1 MSSKLENLLLKSKT
15 PIKNNVYLISNVFPI
30 ETHKKIYNDLMNSE
44 NWGLL
49 QTSNIDSQESKFWIN
64 SLGGYKKKTK
74 YIQYSKFYEYDL
86 YNRIVQYAYEVLKN
100 KYEYDIDLI
109 PIEIYANGQS
119 KGQSGNWHQDST
131 NENLWTFLYYVNTDW
146 TNPHW
151 GGYTHF
157 ADSVENILSNSFKP
171 NNGVLFNGTVW
182 HYGEDP
188 SIYSNKLRI
197 TLAYKL
203 LIVKKNEI
211 NYLDFIKKKSYQYKN
226 HLQNRI
232 QDIEYI

>member
-15 PIKNNVYLISNVFPI
+15 PIKNNVILINNVFPI
-30 ETHKKIYNDLMNSE
+30 EIHKKIYNDLMNSE

-119 KGQSGNWHQDST
+119 KGQTGNWHQDST
-131 NENLWTFLYYVNTDW
+131 NENLWTFLYYVNTEW
-146 TNPHW
+146 VNPHW
-151 GGYTHF
+151 GGCTYF
-157 ADSVENILSNSFKP
+157 ADSVDNILSNSFKP
-171 NNGVLFNGTVW
+171 NQGVLFNGTIW

-203 LIVKKNEI
+203 LVLKKNEI
-211 NYLDFIKKKSYQYKN
+211 NYMDFIKKKSYQYKN
-226 HLQNRI
+226 HLQSKI
-232 QDIEYI
+232 AEIEYI